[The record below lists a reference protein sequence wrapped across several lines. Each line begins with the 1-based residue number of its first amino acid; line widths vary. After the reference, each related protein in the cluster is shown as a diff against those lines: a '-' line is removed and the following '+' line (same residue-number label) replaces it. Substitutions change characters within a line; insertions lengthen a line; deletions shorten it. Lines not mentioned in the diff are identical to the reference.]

1 MNDCKASGNELFHR
15 LLTASAFL
23 GDHLRNS
30 SPCAIEPLSVR
41 LSCNVGVLWPN
52 GWMDQGATLYG
63 GRPQLRPHYV
73 RWGLGIQLPPKGAQH
88 PPPIFG
94 PYLLWPNVWMDEDA
108 TWYGGKPRPRRHCA
122 KCRPSF
128 PHRWHSSPHF
138 SAHVDC
144 GQTAG
149 WIRIPLGTELGLGT
163 GDIAL
168 DGDPAPAHRKGY
180 SSPLP
185 RLFGPCLLWLGLPW
199 VPA

>member
-1 MNDCKASGNELFHR
+1 MGI
-15 LLTASAFL
+15 
-23 GDHLRNS
+23 GD
-30 SPCAIEPLSVR
+30 PA
-41 LSCNVGVLWPN
+41 
-52 GWMDQGATLYG
+52 
-63 GRPQLRPHYV
+63 
-73 RWGLGIQLPPKGAQH
+73 PPKKGH
-88 PPPIFG
+88 STPPIFS

-138 SAHVDC
+138 LAHVDC

-149 WIRIPLGTELGLGT
+149 WIRIPLGTELGLST

-180 SSPLP
+180 SSPP
-185 RLFGPCLLWLGLPW
+185 PPTFWPMSIVARAAVGTR
-199 VPA
+199 VPDRYPDTRGSPSGTRVIFCTRH